1 MLDKFNECPLQ
12 ILGYIQTV
20 NGSSIDIDRRIGAF
34 FTPICY
40 ALWCTHDLSIST
52 YNDIQLYFHFQ
63 SRVGNHRSQTH
74 TRCDQYRWKAVVFP
88 EMEIVLMTY
97 LSLAAPRVAKIIMSI
112 FPFQY
117 LLIMLLI
124 HQIVYPY
131 HKSNN
136 ALDTCPTMHHFVTEM
151 CTHVHISVTK
161 WCNMGYCLM
170 HCGIWE
176 KDLLLRHHA
185 KGQDYFKLRT
195 IIIYI
200 LFHYKLQWVPCVMG
214 KWCTVLANTL

>member
-117 LLIMLLI
+117 LLIMLLNPPNSI
-124 HQIVYPY
+124 PISQIKQCIRHMSHDAPFCNRNVHTCAHFCYKMVQY
-131 HKSNN
+131 GILSN
-136 ALDTCPTMHHFVTEM
+136 AL
-151 CTHVHISVTK
+151 
-161 WCNMGYCLM
+161 W
-170 HCGIWE
+170 
-176 KDLLLRHHA
+176 DLGEGSIAAPPR
-185 KGQDYFKLRT
+185 KGPG
-195 IIIYI
+195 
-200 LFHYKLQWVPCVMG
+200 LF
-214 KWCTVLANTL
+214 